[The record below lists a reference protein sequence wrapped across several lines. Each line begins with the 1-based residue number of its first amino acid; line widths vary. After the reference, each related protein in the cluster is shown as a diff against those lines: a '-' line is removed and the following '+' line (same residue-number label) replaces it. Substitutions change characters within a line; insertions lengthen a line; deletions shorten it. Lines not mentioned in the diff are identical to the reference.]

1 MMENK
6 EVKGS
11 ITVFMTFIFI
21 LIFGMVLIF
30 FESTRITA
38 SKGYI
43 KNA

>member
-1 MMENK
+1 MMGNK

-30 FESTRITA
+30 LKA
-38 SKGYI
+38 QG
-43 KNA
+43 